1 MEPGV
6 QDHRY
11 ILMQFNTRVD
21 YMRACLEVQ
30 AHIHIHMHTYI
41 PSVNQNISI
50 EQSHIDFNIYI

>member
-30 AHIHIHMHTYI
+30 AHIHIHMHKYS
-41 PSVNQNISI
+41 PSVNQHISM
-50 EQSHIDFNIYI
+50 EHSHIAFYIYI